1 MKALIRPF
9 IYIVSALMALS
20 FASCNDFLDKEP
32 EGKVPEEKVDYTNI
46 SNMYQPVSG
55 VYAKIRTVVCTGGF
69 GKLPPSVI
77 KMYSVANGMAV
88 TIII

>member
-32 EGKVPEEKVDYTNI
+32 EGKVPEEKVGYYP
-46 SNMYQPVSG
+46 SN
-55 VYAKIRTVVCTGGF
+55 
-69 GKLPPSVI
+69 VI
-77 KMYSVANGMAV
+77 YLS
-88 TIII
+88 

>member
-32 EGKVPEEKVDYTNI
+32 EGKVPEEKVDYTDI

-55 VYAKIRTVVCTGGF
+55 VYVKYGPVVCTG
-69 GKLPPSVI
+69 
-77 KMYSVANGMAV
+77 
-88 TIII
+88 

>member
-46 SNMYQPVSG
+46 SNMYQPV
-55 VYAKIRTVVCTGGF
+55 
-69 GKLPPSVI
+69 
-77 KMYSVANGMAV
+77 
-88 TIII
+88 